1 MAINVDTVYKTVLLI
16 LNKEQRGYVTPDE
29 FNKIATQVQLEIF
42 EKYFEDL
49 NQQMRIPENDSEYGN
64 RVKNVDEKIS
74 IFKTIQSLAPS
85 WIVGT
90 NEFDIVQ
97 SPATITPTVHRVGTV
112 IYKDE
117 QELEKVDRN
126 DWLRLNMS
134 KLTRPTADYPMYLY
148 QDNKI
153 IIQPPSLVQVD
164 PLNPLTILDQFSI
177 SYVRKPADVIWGYT
191 VLTNGA
197 YSFDSTSSQDFE
209 IDDTDQTEVILRVL
223 IYMGIVIRDPQI
235 VQAAAQQ
242 AGSEEQNQKS

>member
-85 WIVGT
+85 WVVGT
-90 NEFDIVQ
+90 NEFNIVQ
-97 SPATITPTVHRVGTV
+97 SPATITPTVHRIGTV

-177 SYVRKPADVIWGYT
+177 SYVRKPADVTWGYT

-209 IDDTDQTEVILRVL
+209 IDDTDQTEVILRIL